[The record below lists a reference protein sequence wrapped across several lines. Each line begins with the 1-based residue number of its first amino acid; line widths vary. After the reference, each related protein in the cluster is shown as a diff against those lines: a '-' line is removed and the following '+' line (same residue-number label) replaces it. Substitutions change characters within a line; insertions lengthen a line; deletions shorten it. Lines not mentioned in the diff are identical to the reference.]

1 MTDHPITVAIDAMG
15 GDNSPE
21 VTVAGAILSTRQ
33 NKFNVLLVGDKASL
47 EKELS
52 KHDTENLSIKIIP
65 SEGKIEDSEAPAL
78 GLRQKPKASIVV
90 ATSLVKKGKADAVVS
105 MGSTGATM
113 AAAVVLLGTID
124 GIDRP
129 AIGGPIV
136 GSAPNQVILD
146 LGSNLDCKPQQ
157 LVGFGVLGSVFSQDL
172 LKIPNPKIGLLS
184 VGSEEGK
191 GNSQIKEAT
200 ELFKKSGLNFI
211 GNIEGNDLVTG
222 KADIVVCD
230 GFVGNVVLKLVES
243 LSIGLANQLQTALT
257 NSSMPT
263 EVISGLMK
271 KLISDNNVVDAR
283 GGGPIFGV
291 NGVSIIGHG
300 SASADTVHRAIEMAA
315 MCVSSKLIEG
325 MNKQVPDVMASITN

>member
-21 VTVAGAILSTRQ
+21 VTVAGAILATRQ
-33 NKFNVLLVGDKASL
+33 TKFNVLLVGDKVSL

-65 SEGKIEDSEAPAL
+65 SEGKIEDFEAPAL

-230 GFVGNVVLKLVES
+230 GFVGNVVLKLVEG

-257 NSSMPT
+257 NSSMPP
-263 EVISGLMK
+263 EVISGLMQ

-300 SASADTVHRAIEMAA
+300 NASADTVHRAIEMAA

>member
-90 ATSLVKKGKADAVVS
+90 ATSLVKKGKADAVIS

-129 AIGGPIV
+129 AIGGPII

-230 GFVGNVVLKLVES
+230 GFVGNVVLKLVEG
-243 LSIGLANQLQTALT
+243 LSIGLANQLQTELT
-257 NSSMPT
+257 NSSMPP
-263 EVISGLMK
+263 EVISGLMQ

-325 MNKQVPDVMASITN
+325 MNKQVPDVMASISN